1 MQALQRLAIVLVILG
16 LTVGMTLSATAQS
29 ATPIPNLPR
38 PDIAAMTLVPGDL
51 PESGYGLESGTRLS
65 LTDEATGV
73 VNYRGGESV
82 AGTATDFAQ
91 RLSVVGWLER
101 YTSALALPNASDP
114 LLVDRRIVTYVT
126 LYTDQT
132 GAAEGFGLLEDE
144 STVST
149 AADIP
154 GSRTIAEQSE
164 ITQNT
169 GTLQGSGLPFQ
180 SLDLTFRTGIVTAGV
195 LIYDNRN
202 ILPEVGEVEALADL
216 LLGRVQEILADGGP
230 GLGARALRLDGPPAR
245 IPFHDEIYELRN
257 DAIIPYLGEEPDVI
271 ATREVQYGVAT
282 DVYSVYQALVAG
294 DTEPDDDPY
303 VVVRLYRF
311 PDDVSAA
318 NWLAALA
325 DNLRGQSDEYAEITT
340 LVGGLSGAEE
350 SVSLGYAYNA
360 SDTLVT
366 RGFLIALR
374 VGAVVARIQV
384 DGLPQPPIG
393 AVQEIAEAQARC
405 LSDPSGGTCTTTFP
419 IPTSLLPELPSTP
432 INDPMAPDFLPME

>member
-1 MQALQRLAIVLVILG
+1 MQAFQRVALGVVVLG
-16 LTVGMTLSATAQS
+16 LAFGIPLNGVAQS

-38 PDIAAMTLVPGDL
+38 PDIAAMTLAPGDL
-51 PESGYGLESGTRLS
+51 PEPGYGLESGSRLT
-65 LTDEATGV
+65 LTDEATGAV
-73 VNYRGGESV
+73 SYRGGESV
-82 AGTATDFAQ
+82 AGTVADFEA

-101 YTSALALPNASDP
+101 YTSALALPNANDP
-114 LLVDRRIVTYVT
+114 MLVDRRIVTYVT

-144 STVST
+144 SVVST

-180 SLDLTFRTGIVTAGV
+180 SLDLTFRTGILTAGV

-202 ILPEVGEVEALADL
+202 IPPELGEIEALADR
-216 LLGRVQEILADGGP
+216 LLGRIQDTLATGGP

-245 IPFHDEIYELRN
+245 IPFHDEVYELRG

-311 PDDVSAA
+311 PDAA
-318 NWLAALA
+318 AASNWLAALT
-325 DNLRGQSDEYAEITT
+325 DNLSGQTDEYAEITT

-360 SDTLVT
+360 TDTLVT
-366 RGFLIALR
+366 KGFLIAMR
-374 VGAVVARIQV
+374 VGLIVARIQV
-384 DGLPQPPIG
+384 DGLPQPPIA
-393 AVQEIAEAQARC
+393 AVQEMAEAQARC
-405 LSDPSGGTCTTTFP
+405 LSDPSGGTCTTAFP
-419 IPTSLLPELPSTP
+419 IPTLLLPDLPSTP
-432 INDPMAPDFLPME
+432 AAPPGVPDFAPME